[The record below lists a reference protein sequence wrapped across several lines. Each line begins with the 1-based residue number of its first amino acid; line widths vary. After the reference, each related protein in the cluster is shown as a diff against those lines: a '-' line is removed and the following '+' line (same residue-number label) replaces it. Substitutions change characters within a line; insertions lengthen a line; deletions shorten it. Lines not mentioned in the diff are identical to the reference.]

1 MTTPH
6 DHPDHGLTT
15 GPGSLRCPECEQPAL
30 LVPPRDW
37 PLNGF
42 AARPAASHTDG
53 TPLCPVP
60 GPHGSQPADPV
71 GVPAR
76 LTLWQAVRQTWL
88 AHPDWTV
95 TDHLAWLDG
104 EGYDT
109 DTADG
114 DPADLIGRWLA
125 AHRCAASL
133 SWPPDHGRVYAILGA
148 DLLIVFDDADSAG
161 DVLTMLRVAQVPAEV
176 HVFDAA
182 GWDEVARLVRAVNPS
197 FVIRDSRPGIV
208 GARS

>member
-1 MTTPH
+1 MATPH
-6 DHPDHGLTT
+6 DHPDYGRTVC
-15 GPGSLRCPECEQPAL
+15 PGSLRCPECEQPAL

-42 AARPAASHTDG
+42 AARPAAPHTDG

-60 GPHGSQPADPV
+60 GPHGSQPAEPV

-76 LTLWQAVRQTWL
+76 PTLWQAVRQTWL

-109 DTADG
+109 VTADG
-114 DPADLIGRWLA
+114 DPADLIGRWLTA
-125 AHRCAASL
+125 YRCAASL
-133 SWPPDHGRVYAILGA
+133 SWSPDHGRVYAILGA

-161 DVLTMLRVAQVPAEV
+161 DVLTRLRVAQVPAEV

-182 GWDEVARLVRAVNPS
+182 GWNEVARLVRAVNPGL
-197 FVIRDSRPGIV
+197 VIRDSRPGHV
-208 GARS
+208 GGKS

>member
-6 DHPDHGLTT
+6 IHPDHGQTA
-15 GPGSLRCPECEQPAL
+15 GPGSLRCPECEQPAR

-42 AARPAASHTDG
+42 AARPGASHTDG

-60 GPHGSQPADPV
+60 GPNGSQPADPV
-71 GVPAR
+71 GAPAR

-109 DTADG
+109 DTPDG
-114 DPADLIGRWLA
+114 DPADLIGWWLA
-125 AHRCAASL
+125 AHRSAASL
-133 SWPPDHGRVYAILGA
+133 SWPPDRGRVYAILGA

-161 DVLTMLRVAQVPAEV
+161 DVLTMLRVAQVPADV
-176 HVFDAA
+176 HVFNAA
-182 GWDEVARLVRAVNPS
+182 GWDEVARLVRAVNPDL
-197 FVIRDSRPGIV
+197 VIRDSRPGPL
-208 GARS
+208 GGRS